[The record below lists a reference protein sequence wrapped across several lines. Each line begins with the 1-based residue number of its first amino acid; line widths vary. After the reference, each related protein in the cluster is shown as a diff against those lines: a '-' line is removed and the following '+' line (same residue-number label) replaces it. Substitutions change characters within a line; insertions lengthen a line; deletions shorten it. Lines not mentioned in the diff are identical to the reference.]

1 MISWDEHQGQ
11 CVSIFD
17 NPEAKQSLLSAHDSI
32 SNFCEIPTDTPAR
45 FTRKSTESITI
56 AQKTNHVGYFD
67 ELVWTSPDGKII
79 DLSDQ
84 NFLVTFQAVQ
94 NRATLAIFPSGSEIP
109 LTGEFR
115 LLYKIRGNTIHV
127 STFIIEEETEKTKET
142 PPIPEFSEDSPA
154 VIA

>member
-32 SNFCEIPTDTPAR
+32 SNFCEIPTDTPVR

-67 ELVWTSPDGKII
+67 ELAWTSPDGKII

-84 NFLVTFQAVQ
+84 NFLATFQAVQ
-94 NRATLAIFPSGSEIP
+94 NRATLAIFPSVSEIP

-142 PPIPEFSEDSPA
+142 PPAPEFSEDSPA